1 MKRIDLTTWKRKE
14 HFEFFSKMAS
24 PAFGIVTE
32 VDCGECF
39 KNSKE
44 NGISFFASYLHKS
57 MLAVNAVDELRYRI
71 IDDEI
76 VEFEKIHAG
85 ITIGREDETF
95 GFGFVNFSSDF
106 ETFNAELESEI
117 IAVRNC
123 SGLRL
128 NNDDIKKDLIRHSTI
143 PWNSFS
149 GLLHPTNFDQ
159 KESVPKITFGKF
171 IIREG
176 KKMLP
181 ISIEA
186 HHGLVDGVHIA
197 KYLNEF
203 QNQLNT
209 K

>member
-1 MKRIDLTTWKRKE
+1 MHEDLFPNEPLQRKMDL
-14 HFEFFSKMAS
+14 HNNKVGRDYFMQLLPTIHRQFFE
-24 PAFGIVTE
+24 T
-32 VDCGECF
+32 
-39 KNSKE
+39 
-44 NGISFFASYLHKS
+44 SFFVDQL
-57 MLAVNAVDELRYRI
+57 LALTQQIKTV
-71 IDDEI
+71 
-76 VEFEKIHAG
+76 K
-85 ITIGREDETF
+85 REDETF
-95 GFGFVNFSSDF
+95 GFGFVNFSQDF
-106 ETFNAELESEI
+106 ETFNAELNNEI
-117 IAVRNC
+117 LEVKNC

-171 IIREG
+171 TIREG
-176 KKMLP
+176 KRMLP

-186 HHGLVDGVHIA
+186 HHGLVDGLHIA

-203 QNQLNT
+203 QSQLNT

>member
-1 MKRIDLTTWKRKE
+1 MKRIDLATWKRKE

-24 PAFGIVTE
+24 PTFGIVTE

-44 NGISFFASYLHKS
+44 NGKSFFASYLHKS
-57 MLAVNAVDELRYRI
+57 MIAVNAVDELRYRI
-71 IDDEI
+71 IDNEI
-76 VEFEKIHAG
+76 IEFEKIHAG

-106 ETFNAELESEI
+106 ETFNAELENEI

>member
-1 MKRIDLTTWKRKE
+1 MKKIDLSSWKRKE
-14 HFEFFSKMAS
+14 HFEFFSKMDS
-24 PAFGIVTE
+24 SNFGIVTE
-32 VDCGECF
+32 VDCDECY

-44 NGISFFASYLHKS
+44 NGISFFANYLHKS
-57 MLAVNAVDELRYRI
+57 MIAVNSVEELKYRI
-71 IDDEI
+71 IDNEI
-76 VEFEKIHAG
+76 IVFEKIHAG
-85 ITIGREDETF
+85 ITIAREDDTF
-95 GFGFVNFSSDF
+95 GFGFVNFSQDF
-106 ETFNAELESEI
+106 ETFNAELNNEI
-117 IAVRNC
+117 LEVKNC

-171 IIREG
+171 VIREG
-176 KKMLP
+176 KRMLP

-186 HHGLVDGVHIA
+186 HHGLVDGLHIA

-203 QNQLNT
+203 QNQLNA

>member
-1 MKRIDLTTWKRKE
+1 MLYKFAK
-14 HFEFFSKMAS
+14 
-24 PAFGIVTE
+24 
-32 VDCGECF
+32 
-39 KNSKE
+39 

-57 MLAVNAVDELRYRI
+57 MIAVNAVNELKYRI
-71 IDDEI
+71 IDNEI
-76 VEFEKIHAG
+76 IEFEKVHAG
-85 ITIGREDETF
+85 ITIGRDDETF
-95 GFGFVNFSSDF
+95 GFGFVNFSQDF
-106 ETFNAELESEI
+106 ETFNAELENEI
-117 IAVRNC
+117 LAVKSC

-128 NNDDIKKDLIRHSTI
+128 NDDDIKKDLIRHSTI

-159 KESVPKITFGKF
+159 KESVPKITFGRF

-176 KKMLP
+176 KRMLP

-186 HHGLVDGVHIA
+186 HHGLVDGLHLS

-203 QNQLNT
+203 QNQLNI

>member
-1 MKRIDLTTWKRKE
+1 MKRIDLATWKRKE

-24 PAFGIVTE
+24 PTFGIVTE
-32 VDCGECF
+32 VDCDECF

-57 MLAVNAVDELRYRI
+57 MIAVNAVDELRYRI

-76 VEFEKIHAG
+76 IEFEKIHAG
-85 ITIGREDETF
+85 VAIGRDDETF

-106 ETFNAELESEI
+106 ETFNAELENEI

-171 IIREG
+171 IFREG
-176 KKMLP
+176 KRMLP

>member
-1 MKRIDLTTWKRKE
+1 MKKIDLSSWKRKE
-14 HFEFFSKMAS
+14 HFEFFSKMDS
-24 PAFGIVTE
+24 PIFGIVTE
-32 VDCGECF
+32 VDCDECY

-57 MLAVNAVDELRYRI
+57 MIAVNSVEELKYRI
-71 IDDEI
+71 VDNEI
-76 VEFEKIHAG
+76 IAFEKIHAG
-85 ITIGREDETF
+85 ITIAREDETF
-95 GFGFVNFSSDF
+95 GFGFVNFSQDF
-106 ETFNAELESEI
+106 ETFNAELNNEI
-117 IAVRNC
+117 LEVKNC

-149 GLLHPTNFDQ
+149 GLLHPTNFDR

-171 IIREG
+171 AVRDG
-176 KKMLP
+176 KRMLP

-186 HHGLVDGVHIA
+186 HHGLVDGLHIA